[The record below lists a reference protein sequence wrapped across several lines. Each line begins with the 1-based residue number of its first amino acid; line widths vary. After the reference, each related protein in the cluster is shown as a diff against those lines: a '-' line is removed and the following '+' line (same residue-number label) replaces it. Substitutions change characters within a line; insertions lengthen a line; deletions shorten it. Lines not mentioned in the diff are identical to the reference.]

1 MDEQTEVWSGPD
13 MSQLIDNILFQD
25 LSACD
30 PKDVINRTNA
40 LYDEKKGIYRLDI
53 WGRSYEVMPEQSR
66 ITPRGEGPDTYRD
79 YLYLFMLHYLMKAK
93 AIPLSGQWVS
103 EKDITGGTAFFRGP
117 HTLPTQILAQAFG
130 KDLQAFLDA
139 GKRLGGTPLAMADAA
154 FSFSIT
160 PRIPVA
166 VLLWLGDDEFES
178 EAKLLFDKTIEQH
191 LPLDIIYAL
200 AVEIC
205 HAF

>member
-1 MDEQTEVWSGPD
+1 
-13 MSQLIDNILFQD
+13 MSQLIDNILFCD

-30 PKDVINRTNA
+30 PEDVIKRTGA
-40 LYDEKKGIYRLDI
+40 LYDERKGVYRLDI
-53 WGRSYEVMPEQSR
+53 WGRSYDVIPEQSR
-66 ITPRGEGPDTYRD
+66 IIPRGEGLDTYRD
-79 YLYLFMLHYLMKAK
+79 YLYLFLLHYLMNAK
-93 AIPLSGQWVS
+93 EIPLSGQWVS
-103 EKDITGGTAFFRGP
+103 EKDITGGAAFFRGP

-139 GKRLGGTPLAMADAA
+139 GKRLGGTSLPMADAA
-154 FSFSIT
+154 FSFEIT
-160 PRIPVA
+160 PKIPVA

-178 EAKLLFDKTIEQH
+178 EAKLLFDKTVEQH

-200 AVEIC
+200 SVEIC